1 MIEKLQQNMIELF
14 NDPEITTE
22 QLAFFEN
29 KIWENRS
36 QLESKFLKSFLLFI
50 AVSVTWLMIKST
62 SIEKF
67 SVFGMEFEEFNILLL
82 ILPPIAAFLYYQFFL
97 CIGINEIINS
107 TLKACY
113 SQMLPFFE
121 KNSLNDLLFVSSL
134 LYLEG
139 TLFNISE
146 YGSFWE
152 KVNMI
157 SLYSIQLIILFSP
170 IPILMWML
178 YSLFISHSIGILW
191 SILSS
196 LLVIAFVIRSLFIFF
211 YINSLETLCKKNKI
225 C

>member
-14 NDPEITTE
+14 NDSEITTE

-50 AVSVTWLMIKST
+50 VVSVTWFMIKST
-62 SIEKF
+62 SIEKL

-97 CIGINEIINS
+97 CIGISEIINS

-121 KNSLNDLLFVSSL
+121 KN
-134 LYLEG
+134 
-139 TLFNISE
+139 
-146 YGSFWE
+146 
-152 KVNMI
+152 
-157 SLYSIQLIILFSP
+157 
-170 IPILMWML
+170 
-178 YSLFISHSIGILW
+178 
-191 SILSS
+191 
-196 LLVIAFVIRSLFIFF
+196 R
-211 YINSLETLCKKNKI
+211 
-225 C
+225 